1 MANDREEML
10 MTWLRD
16 AHAMEEQAEQMLSTT
31 AERIEHYPSFKQ
43 KLEAHLRETQRQRDV
58 IRACIE
64 RRGGDTSTIK
74 DLAGKMMAMG
84 QGLSGLFVAD
94 EVVKAAMASY
104 TFEHFEIASYRS
116 LIAAAEAVGDVER
129 ARVCREILVEEEAM
143 AAWMAAELPT
153 ITAQYL
159 QRLAMD
165 VEAKH

>member
-16 AHAMEEQAEQMLSTT
+16 AHAMEEQAEQMLSST

-58 IRACIE
+58 IRGCIE

-116 LIAAAEAVGDVER
+116 LIAAAEAVGDAET

-143 AAWMAAELPT
+143 AAWMADELPA